1 MIDTQRLGAL
11 LRAWIREDA
20 LLERQRALPV
30 AALRPLGAVGSEV
43 ADLERSGVVATA
55 AAATAPLRDGAM
67 TANGKAPASAEDG
80 HDAHGPAARLPAPAA
95 SSGPAPAAGAPA
107 TVAAAVGSAPTD
119 PAASA
124 QLALSPAGRLLLA
137 ALGAGAA
144 NAHLLASPLN
154 RDHANAAPGD
164 GPGERAGVV
173 SARPLV
179 AVPPHSEYATDRL
192 ALQLKDTVEYS
203 GVFYESHLAQWAD
216 DRRPRALLGR
226 EPQAA
231 WTAGSGASD
240 GAAPATA
247 DPASSALA
255 RPLLAEQLA
264 VLDSGRFQWQ
274 GELWPGQRAAL
285 TIEEERDSR
294 DPRDARQPVA
304 PRWRLALSLDFAGL
318 GPVAVEL
325 HLCAEDVDVALAC
338 RGDTATLLAQATP
351 QLREAL
357 AGRALALHSLA
368 VNDGLRS

>member
-43 ADLERSGVVATA
+43 ADLERTAVVAA
-55 AAATAPLRDGAM
+55 GACTAPQAREGAM
-67 TANGKAPASAEDG
+67 TASGKGAAFVEDG
-80 HDAHGPAARLPAPAA
+80 QDMRSPAARLPAAA
-95 SSGPAPAAGAPA
+95 PSSGPAPAAGAPA
-107 TVAAAVGSAPTD
+107 TAGSGGAQAE
-119 PAASA
+119 PAAST
-124 QLALSPAGRLLLA
+124 QLALSPAGRVLLD

-144 NAHLLASPLN
+144 NAHLPASPEGPA
-154 RDHANAAPGD
+154 DANAALRD
-164 GPGERAGVV
+164 GSDERAGVV

-231 WTAGSGASD
+231 WAAGSAASD
-240 GAAPATA
+240 AATPATA
-247 DPASSALA
+247 ESASSAFT

-264 VLDSGRFQWQ
+264 VLDTGRFQWQ

-294 DPRDARQPVA
+294 DPRDVRQPVA
-304 PRWRLALSLDFAGL
+304 PRWRIALDLDFAGL
-318 GPVAVEL
+318 GPIAVEL
-325 HLCAEDVDVALAC
+325 HLRAEDVDVALAC
-338 RGDTATLLAQATP
+338 RGDTATLLAHATP

-357 AGRALALHSLA
+357 AGRALALQSVA
-368 VNDGLRS
+368 VNDGLTS